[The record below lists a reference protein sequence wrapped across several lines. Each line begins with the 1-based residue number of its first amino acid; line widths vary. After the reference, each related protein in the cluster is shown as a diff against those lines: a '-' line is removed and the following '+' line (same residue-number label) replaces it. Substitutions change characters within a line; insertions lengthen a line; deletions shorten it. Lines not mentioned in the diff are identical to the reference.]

1 MTEQNQRLTNQLK
14 ENSKN
19 EESMLCDLNTL
30 KSQISQKRNSMN
42 DHVSHLDMLREEINL
57 LNERKIDLERRIEF
71 LTDEREG
78 LSSTLD
84 ESAERILMLEKQSRD
99 QDILIRSNEISMEDL
114 QTTNLALAN
123 RLDSMC
129 RSLSLSPHCGS
140 SQHGGGGGTMSL
152 LNEME
157 ISDSEKS
164 MNVFQGNA
172 DDEVDIEVDDETI
185 IKFNQSKEAH
195 DALKAEILS
204 VHRLLTKFCQRLR
217 QEGGKFKSGDST
229 SSSSNEDSGIEWSEE
244 DELRLGN
251 LNLVVTDLKGIIQG
265 LLRKNK
271 GSSNEACCPSC
282 GSSTTD
288 DEKRRLETLLHRT
301 NESFEKLE
309 RTLKQKEE
317 ETKRRDEEIVE
328 LKSKLS
334 VTEVKLSATE
344 EERDYLREDLS
355 RTDAGKDEL
364 IRKAWDVRDAAVK
377 RKTNTEIELARSRI
391 DVMQINSQLLE
402 SIRQKVELS
411 KQLEQWQVDM
421 EELLEEQMAKKMRAA
436 EKKKL
441 YNDNS
446 NQRNAS
452 DASRDRKRSNIL
464 LSFFTR

>member
-1 MTEQNQRLTNQLK
+1 
-14 ENSKN
+14 
-19 EESMLCDLNTL
+19 
-30 KSQISQKRNSMN
+30 
-42 DHVSHLDMLREEINL
+42 
-57 LNERKIDLERRIEF
+57 
-71 LTDEREG
+71 
-78 LSSTLD
+78 
-84 ESAERILMLEKQSRD
+84 MLEKQSRE
-99 QDILIRSNEISMEDL
+99 QNLIIRSNELSMEEL
-114 QTTNLALAN
+114 QNTNLALAN

-129 RSLSLSPHCGS
+129 RSLSLSPHCNS
-140 SQHGGGGGTMSL
+140 SQNGGGTMSL

-164 MNVFQGNA
+164 MNVFQGNI
-172 DDEVDIEVDDETI
+172 DDEIDIEVDDETI

-195 DALKAEILS
+195 DALKAEIHS
-204 VHRLLTKFCQRLR
+204 VHKLLTKFCQRLK
-217 QEGGKFKSGDST
+217 QEGQARKSQNPADPQ
-229 SSSSNEDSGIEWSEE
+229 NDDSGIEWSEDE
-244 DELRLGN
+244 ELRLGN
-251 LNLVVTDLKGIIQG
+251 LGVVVNDLKGIIHG

-271 GSSNEACCPSC
+271 SSNDNCCPNC

-288 DEKRRLETLLHRT
+288 EEKRRLETLLHRT

-344 EERDYLREDLS
+344 EERDYLKEDLS

-421 EELLEEQMAKKMRAA
+421 EELLEEQMSKKMKAH
-436 EKKKL
+436 EGYKKKL
-441 YNDNS
+441 YN
-446 NQRNAS
+446 NQRPSVQNS
-452 DASRDRKRSNIL
+452 EASRQRKRSNII
-464 LSFFTR
+464 LSFFQR